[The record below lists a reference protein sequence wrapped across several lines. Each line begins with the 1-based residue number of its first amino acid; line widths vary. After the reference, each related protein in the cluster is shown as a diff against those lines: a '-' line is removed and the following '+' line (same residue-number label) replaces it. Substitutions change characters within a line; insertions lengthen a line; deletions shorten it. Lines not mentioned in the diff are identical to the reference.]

1 MNAKPPAQE
10 RARAIWRSAKSF
22 VPSPPPM
29 PEIIHP
35 SKLILEDY
43 QASGR
48 NGHWAHVTCE
58 AHEDIEKVI
67 EFVQNKTGLSRWMIK
82 VGSPHWRNEKWNW
95 WLLR

>member
-1 MNAKPPAQE
+1 MSAQE
-10 RARAIWRSAKSF
+10 RARAIWAEAKNH
-22 VPSPPPM
+22 PSPVG
-29 PEIIHP
+29 IIQP
-35 SKLILEDY
+35 AKLVLEDY